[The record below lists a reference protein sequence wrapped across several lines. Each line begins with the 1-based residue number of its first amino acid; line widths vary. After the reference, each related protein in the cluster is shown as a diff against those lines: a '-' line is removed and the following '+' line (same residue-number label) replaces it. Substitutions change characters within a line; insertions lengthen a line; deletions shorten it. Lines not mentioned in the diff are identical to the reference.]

1 MPPTITAL
9 YAGILAVFIV
19 LLAARV
25 AARRHS
31 LRIGMGEG
39 GDKLLSRMI
48 RVHGNAIENVPLG
61 LLLLL
66 LCELVGAAPTY
77 LHAFGM
83 ALVAGRVAHAIGLSR
98 TGGASVGRVAGMAL
112 SWTSMGAM
120 AALLVAAFFGVRL

>member
-9 YAGILAVFIV
+9 YAGLLALFIV
-19 LLAARV
+19 VLAARV
-25 AARRHS
+25 AKRWHS
-31 LRIGMGEG
+31 LKIGMGEG

-98 TGGASVGRVAGMAL
+98 TGGASIGRVAGMAL
-112 SWTSMGAM
+112 SWSAMVLMAGVLVGA
-120 AALLVAAFFGVRL
+120 FYGVRW

>member
-48 RVHGNAIENVPLG
+48 RVHGNAIENAPLG

-66 LCELVGAAPTY
+66 VCELVGTTPNV
-77 LHAFGM
+77 LHLCGIV
-83 ALVAGRVAHAIGLSR
+83 LVLGRLAHAVGLSR
-98 TGGASVGRVAGMAL
+98 TAGASIGRVAGMAL
-112 SWTSMGAM
+112 SWTAM
-120 AALLVAAFFGVRL
+120 VLMAGILVGAFFGVRW